1 MLCETK
7 SRIGFMGACFFI
19 GVITAS
25 SIMPVGYLADLYG
38 RKWVF
43 VISMCSEIVSCY
55 ILLQATTLNALYIGM
70 FAMGLGHPGRFV
82 VAINYI
88 DEFLTSR
95 QKNFLLPFN

>member
-1 MLCETK
+1 MLCESK

-25 SIMPVGYLADLYG
+25 SVFPIGYLADVYG

-43 VISMCSEIVSCY
+43 VGSMVSEIISCY
-55 ILLQATTLNALYIGM
+55 ILLQATTLTSLYVGM
-70 FAMGLGHPGRFV
+70 FIMGTGHPGRFV
-82 VAINYI
+82 VAINYV

-95 QKNFLLPFN
+95 